1 MANKSLVPV
10 ALALIVGAV
19 AVLLVHPPRKPLTV
33 WVIQVGDASGPD
45 DPSHLSLGDLDM
57 QRTDQVEWRA
67 YKATNLLYI
76 EFEQQIFQNMTYE
89 PATKR
94 YRVRCSGAVCDSG
107 ALLSTAKD
115 NVWYK
120 YWQGLA
126 TSNNSAIVW
135 ADGRIIINK
144 GS

>member
-1 MANKSLVPV
+1 MANKSLVTV
-10 ALALIVGAV
+10 ALGLIVGAA

-33 WVIQVGDASGPD
+33 WVIQVGDANGPD
-45 DPSHLSLGDLDM
+45 DPSHISLGDLEM

-76 EFEQQIFQNMTYE
+76 EFEQQIFQNMTYQ

-94 YRVRCSGAVCDSG
+94 YRVRCSGGVCDSD

-120 YWQGLA
+120 YSQGLA
-126 TSNNSAIVW
+126 TSTNSAIVW
-135 ADGRIIINK
+135 VDGRIIINK
-144 GS
+144 GN